1 MNTMG
6 GYTNSHVL
14 SSKASLQRVSR
25 NQ

>member
-1 MNTMG
+1 MG

>member
-1 MNTMG
+1 MG

-14 SSKASLQRVSR
+14 SSKASLRRVSR

>member
-1 MNTMG
+1 MG

-14 SSKASLQRVSR
+14 SSKASLRRVSW